1 MKLSIVGCPDKER
14 FRPYVKRAAL
24 FYAKELLSDKMA
36 DNITVKIRFNSK
48 MDAMGYANVT
58 DCNERNR
65 PREFEIELYS
75 LMSAKDILK
84 TLAHE
89 MVHVKQ
95 FAYGET
101 NESLTRWKG
110 QVQTQDDYWLS
121 PWEVEAHGMEI
132 GLFAKFAT
140 KEKLWEVFNNV
151 NNLDDPDLDI
161 EPLGWLEYDM
171 S

>member
-1 MKLSIVGCPDKER
+1 MRLSIVGCPDKER

-36 DNITVKIRFNSK
+36 DNISVKIKFNEK
-48 MDAMGYANVT
+48 MDAMGYAHVVE
-58 DCNERNR
+58 CNESNK
-65 PREFEIELYS
+65 PREFEIEVFS

-84 TLAHE
+84 TVAHE

-110 QVQTQDDYWLS
+110 QLQTGDDYWLS

-132 GLFAKFAT
+132 GLFAKFVA
-140 KEKLWEVFNNV
+140 KEKLWEVFKGI
-151 NNLDDPDLDI
+151 NNLDDPELDI
-161 EPLGWLEYDM
+161 EPIGWKEYE
-171 S
+171 

>member
-14 FRPYVKRAAL
+14 FRPYVKRAAQ

-36 DNITVKIRFNSK
+36 DNISVKIKFNDT
-48 MDAMGYANVT
+48 MDAMGYAHVV
-58 DCNERNR
+58 DCNESNK
-65 PREFEIELYS
+65 PREFEIEVFS

-84 TLAHE
+84 TIAHE
-89 MVHVKQ
+89 MVHIKQ

-110 QVQTQDDYWLS
+110 QPQTDEDYWLC

-140 KEKLWEVFNNV
+140 KEKLWEVFQEI
-151 NNLDDPDLDI
+151 NNLDAPVLDI
-161 EPLGWLEYDM
+161 EPLGWKDYP
-171 S
+171 